1 MYHLLPDKT
10 FSVKQ
15 IIYWRARRYT
25 SSGPSSGPSSG
36 TVQWFSVE
44 SFSSDKPHHVAV
56 KGANGEV
63 CCDCEGWKA
72 QKCCAHAVSV
82 AQKKGMLSNYL
93 DWCASKNQRNI
104 TSIVNM
110 NVKKQALGRKA
121 KDKLPRDR
129 KRKAPTVLAQKKK
142 PRKSLPTDRSE
153 HYKYRIIFLS
163 ETTAYKCY
171 GCDSV
176 MRCPPAV
183 PDSPNNIALM
193 TMEHRSYM
201 RDGKMQVIFQRS
213 YYHVQRSC
221 VLSKNDTFTHAIFFK
236 DQSHLDE
243 KQLSLK
249 GNLLC
254 RLCKPKRDHVTL
266 HQVVFN

>member
-1 MYHLLPDKT
+1 
-10 FSVKQ
+10 
-15 IIYWRARRYT
+15 
-25 SSGPSSGPSSG
+25 
-36 TVQWFSVE
+36 
-44 SFSSDKPHHVAV
+44 
-56 KGANGEV
+56 
-63 CCDCEGWKA
+63 
-72 QKCCAHAVSV
+72 
-82 AQKKGMLSNYL
+82 
-93 DWCASKNQRNI
+93 
-104 TSIVNM
+104 M